1 MAGRG
6 LRGPKNGGKEEC
18 LIVDMADNF
27 GSADINNLLG
37 FREYEEL
44 WQEQRS

>member
-18 LIVDMADNF
+18 LIVDIADNF
-27 GSADINNLLG
+27 GSTDVNDLLG
-37 FREYEEL
+37 FHGYKDL
-44 WQEQRS
+44 WKEQDS